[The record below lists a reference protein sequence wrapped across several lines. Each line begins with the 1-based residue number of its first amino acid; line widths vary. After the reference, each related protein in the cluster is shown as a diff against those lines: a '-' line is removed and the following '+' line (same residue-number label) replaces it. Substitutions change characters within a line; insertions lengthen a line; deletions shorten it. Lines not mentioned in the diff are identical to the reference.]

1 VGYGRVGQRIFEGL
15 SEKGITIV
23 VVEQN
28 RELVETLR
36 LKGFKAVAGEAS
48 KAEALVQAHVAR
60 AQVILV
66 AIPDMFN
73 VRKILEISQ
82 MLNPNINSIVRTYS
96 KEDSDLL
103 NKANVRD
110 TFLSEYELAISMIN
124 RTLKNFESGK
134 I

>member
-1 VGYGRVGQRIFEGL
+1 
-15 SEKGITIV
+15 
-23 VVEQN
+23 
-28 RELVETLR
+28 
-36 LKGFKAVAGEAS
+36 
-48 KAEALVQAHVAR
+48 
-60 AQVILV
+60 
-66 AIPDMFN
+66 
-73 VRKILEISQ
+73 